1 MITEKQLA
9 ELSVKGGPSYIS
21 TLRDKENGL
30 DSRILTIC
38 KRIDS
43 ILIETKVLI
52 DPVSTLIVR
61 HDAVYELYPDQIDY
75 VMKLE
80 KSERDTLFD
89 GYCNRTGCID
99 TYTGQYASTLV
110 DSIELVPEVSARIFA
125 ILKLWLVKTLFE
137 NTDFD
142 LHYLTLWDLYCDVQ
156 KVDPRDKTINRLSYS
171 VNLPGLI
178 HAFESRTGK
187 RVRNRHTYLTTRYPF
202 MLTDNVAPVIREI
215 LTECWGSN
223 HIQNGN
229 TYMITLL
236 ELTALYLIINLQQKT
251 KNVQSRAWN
260 YLLSLQIM
268 REPFSRIKIRVFM
281 DAGAYRNGGSLAIAQ
296 SSVCDRYKRLANAIC
311 MLLNNGIPCHLSLVD
326 TDDTAD
332 DYVDAEE
339 VSDDKAPPILTLVD
353 TDK

>member
-9 ELSVKGGPSYIS
+9 ELSVEGGPSYVS
-21 TLRDKENGL
+21 RLHDKENHRDL
-30 DSRILTIC
+30 HILAIS
-38 KRIDS
+38 KRIGS
-43 ILIETKVLI
+43 ILIETKLLI
-52 DPVSTLIVR
+52 DPASASIVR
-61 HDAVYELYPDQIDY
+61 NDAVYELYPDQIDF
-75 VMKLE
+75 VMKME
-80 KSERDTLFD
+80 KSKHDTQFD

-125 ILKLWLVKTLFE
+125 ILKSWLVRALFD

-142 LHYLTLWDLYCDVQ
+142 LLHLVLWDLYRDVQ
-156 KVDPRDKTINRLSYS
+156 KVDPRDKAINRLGYS
-171 VNLPGLI
+171 VNLSRLI
-178 HAFESRTGK
+178 HAFEERIGK

-202 MLTDNVAPVIREI
+202 MLTNNALPVIREI

-236 ELTALYLIINLQQKT
+236 ELTALYLVIDLQQTAKT
-251 KNVQSRAWN
+251 APSCAMN
-260 YLLSLQIM
+260 YLLPIFIM
-268 REPFSRIKIRVFM
+268 RRPFGQIEVSAFM
-281 DAGAYRNGGSLAIAQ
+281 AAGAYRDGGSLALAQ
-296 SSVCDRYKRLANAIC
+296 SSVCDWYKRLANAIC
-311 MLLNNGIPCHLSLVD
+311 MLLNNGIPCHLSLVH

-332 DYVDAEE
+332 DYADTEE
-339 VSDDKAPPILTLVD
+339 VPDDKVPPILTLIN